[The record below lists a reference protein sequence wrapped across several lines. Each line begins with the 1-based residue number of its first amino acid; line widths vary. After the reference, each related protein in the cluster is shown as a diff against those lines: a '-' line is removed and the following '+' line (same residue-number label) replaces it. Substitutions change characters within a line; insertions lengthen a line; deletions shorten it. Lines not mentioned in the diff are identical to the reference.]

1 VTAVAVLAAVLAE
14 ITTDTWWLIALAWV
28 LTLGA
33 VALYMASVIRRG
45 RRLSR
50 QVPESSRRWM

>member
-1 VTAVAVLAAVLAE
+1 MTAVAVLAAVLAE